1 MIPKSA
7 VYILLAVSLL
17 LFLPKL
23 GMPLLDPDEGLY
35 AEIAREMVTRGDW
48 VIPHVN
54 GLPYLEKPPLYF
66 WLTASTF
73 WLFGLS
79 EWATRLWSAISALGT
94 VLLTWRIGR
103 RLYGAQAGLL
113 AGVVVATVVGNAL
126 YVRRASTDQLF
137 VFCLT
142 LAIYGFLRD
151 AERPDRGRSRFLPVY
166 VGAGLSV
173 LAKGFIGLVFP
184 VLIIGLGVL
193 AARGLGTRRQMPLSW
208 PDLNLPRGLA
218 VFLAIT
224 VPWHALVAWRSPG
237 LFNFYVVDN
246 HLLRFLNA
254 RRYVEDDVP
263 SSTVAFLVASFLWA
277 FPWSVFVLARRASG
291 SSRRGSDAE
300 RPAQDPAGREPDS
313 SRYARWRPVIVIWLV
328 VIVGLFAAS
337 RFKHEY
343 YALPAF
349 PALAV
354 LVGAAW
360 AGGRDIGRWLV
371 IGLVGCGAVGVW
383 ALWIGS
389 ALTPGQA
396 LTGLA
401 ELNAY
406 YRILRD
412 QGAAFPFPSARPF
425 GELLQ
430 WLGVVLIAGWGL
442 ATLCWFRAWRRGAF
456 VALVGVAGVITVLIF
471 RLLDV
476 VEPNHS
482 VKETARAL
490 VAQAGPAD
498 VLVVEGTLEYSP
510 ALPFYTGR
518 QFSMVNGALNY
529 FSIAASLPEADGL
542 FLTTA
547 ELVRLWNGPRRV
559 FLVVRRPRGQSVVA
573 ALPAARVHEL
583 GRYGSRWLYSNR
595 ASSIIHVDI
604 HRESTELSTEISAR
618 HRSPLGRS
626 RNNRVSQM

>member
-7 VYILLAVSLL
+7 VYMLLALSLL

-35 AEIAREMVTRGDW
+35 ATIAHEMVTRGDW

-66 WLTASTF
+66 WLTALTF
-73 WLFGLS
+73 QLFGPS
-79 EWATRLWSAISALGT
+79 EWATRLWSAISALGS

-103 RLYGAQAGLL
+103 RLYGAAAGLL

-142 LAIYGFLRD
+142 LAMYGFLRD
-151 AERPDRGRSRFLPVY
+151 AERPDRGRARFLLFY
-166 VGAGLSV
+166 AGAALGV
-173 LAKGFIGLVFP
+173 LAKGFIGVVFP
-184 VLIIGLGVL
+184 VLIVGLGLVAVRRLGWRELNVVRGSALFAVL
-193 AARGLGTRRQMPLSW
+193 A
-208 PDLNLPRGLA
+208 
-218 VFLAIT
+218 
-224 VPWHALVAWRSPG
+224 VPWHALVAWRSPV

-246 HLLRFLNA
+246 HLLRFLDA

-263 SSTVAFLVASFLWA
+263 SSTLAFLVASFIWA
-277 FPWSVFVLARRASG
+277 FPWSVFALARR
-291 SSRRGSDAE
+291 
-300 RPAQDPAGREPDS
+300 EPDRS
-313 SRYARWRPVIVIWLV
+313 ARANWRPVIVIWLA
-328 VIVGLFAAS
+328 VIVGLFALS

-354 LVGAAW
+354 LVAAAW
-360 AGGRDIGRWLV
+360 TSGRDIGRWLL
-371 IGLVGCGAVGVW
+371 IGLLGCSVVGLWAV
-383 ALWIGS
+383 WIG
-389 ALTPGQA
+389 AGLTPAQA
-396 LTGLA
+396 LNGLA

-412 QGAAFPFPSARPF
+412 QGAAFPFASARPF
-425 GELLQ
+425 GELLEG
-430 WLGVVLIAGWGL
+430 LGVVLVAGWAL
-442 ATLCWFRAWRRGAF
+442 ATLLWFRAWRRGAF
-456 VALVGVAGVITVLIF
+456 IALVGMAGLITMLIF

-476 VEPNHS
+476 VEPIHS
-482 VKETARAL
+482 VKETARAIT
-490 VAQAGPAD
+490 AEASPAD

-518 QFSMVNGALNY
+518 RFAMVNGALNY
-529 FSIAASLPEADGL
+529 FSVAASLPEARGL
-542 FLTTA
+542 FMSTGDL
-547 ELVRLWNGPRRV
+547 LRLWEGPRRV

-573 ALPAARVHEL
+573 ALPAARVHEI
-583 GRYGSRWLYSNR
+583 GRFGSRWLYSNR
-595 ASSIIHVDI
+595 
-604 HRESTELSTEISAR
+604 
-618 HRSPLGRS
+618 
-626 RNNRVSQM
+626 

>member
-73 WLFGLS
+73 WLFGPS

-103 RLYGAQAGLL
+103 RLYGARAGLL
-113 AGVVVATVVGNAL
+113 AGVAIATVVGNAL

-142 LAIYGFLRD
+142 LAMYGFLRD
-151 AERPDRGRSRFLPVY
+151 AERPDRGRARFLLVY
-166 VGAGLSV
+166 VGAAFAV

-184 VLIIGLGVL
+184 VLILGLGLL
-193 AARGLGTRRQMPLSW
+193 AVGRFGAHPAMSLGWRELNLARGLV
-208 PDLNLPRGLA
+208 
-218 VFLAIT
+218 VFAAIA
-224 VPWHALVAWRSPG
+224 VPWHALVAWRSPM

-263 SSTVAFLVASFLWA
+263 SSTLAFLVASFLWA
-277 FPWSVFVLARRASG
+277 FPWSVFALAR
-291 SSRRGSDAE
+291 
-300 RPAQDPAGREPDS
+300 QEPDS
-313 SRYARWRPVIVIWLV
+313 SRYARWRPVIVVWLV

-360 AGGRDIGRWLV
+360 ASGRDVGRWLV
-371 IGLVGCGAVGVW
+371 IGLIGCAVVGVW
-383 ALWIGS
+383 ALWTG
-389 ALTPGQA
+389 AWLTPGQT

-412 QGAAFPFPSARPF
+412 QGAAFPFSSARPF

-430 WLGVVLIAGWGL
+430 RLGIVLIAGWSL
-442 ATLCWFRAWRRGAF
+442 ATFFWFRAWRRGAL
-456 VALVGVAGVITVLIF
+456 VALVVVAWLITTLIF

-476 VEPNHS
+476 VAPIHS
-482 VKETARAL
+482 VKDTAQAL

-518 QFSMVNGALNY
+518 HFSMVNGALNY

-542 FLTTA
+542 FLSTA
-547 ELVRLWNGPRRV
+547 EFIRLWEGPRRV
-559 FLVVRRPRGQSVVA
+559 FLVVRRPRGQSVIA

-595 ASSIIHVDI
+595 E
-604 HRESTELSTEISAR
+604 R
-618 HRSPLGRS
+618 
-626 RNNRVSQM
+626 SQM

>member
-7 VYILLAVSLL
+7 VYMLVALSLL
-17 LFLPKL
+17 LFVPKL

-35 AEIAREMVTRGDW
+35 AEIAREMLTSGDW

-66 WLTASTF
+66 WLTALTF
-73 WLFGLS
+73 QLFGPS

-103 RLYGAQAGLL
+103 RLYGAPAGLL

-142 LAIYGFLRD
+142 LAMYGFLRD
-151 AERPDRGRSRFLPVY
+151 AERPDRGRARFLLFY
-166 VGAGLSV
+166 LGAALGV
-173 LAKGFIGLVFP
+173 LAKGFLGVVFP
-184 VLIIGLGVL
+184 VLIVGLGL
-193 AARGLGTRRQMPLSW
+193 ATVRRRGLRSSVPLGW
-208 PDLNLPRGLA
+208 GELNLVRGTAL
-218 VFLAIT
+218 FAIIA
-224 VPWHALVAWRSPG
+224 VPWHALVAWRSPM

-263 SSTVAFLVASFLWA
+263 SSTLAFLVASFLWA
-277 FPWSVFVLARRASG
+277 FPWSVFTLARRDPGRSP
-291 SSRRGSDAE
+291 RG
-300 RPAQDPAGREPDS
+300 
-313 SRYARWRPVIVIWLV
+313 RWRPVVVIWLV
-328 VIVGLFAAS
+328 AVVGLFALS

-360 AGGRDIGRWLV
+360 TCGRDIGRWLV
-371 IGLVGCGAVGVW
+371 IGLVGCGAVGIW
-383 ALWIGS
+383 ALWVGA
-389 ALTPGQA
+389 ALTPAQA
-396 LTGLA
+396 LNGLA

-412 QGAAFPFPSARPF
+412 QGAAFPFAAARPF
-425 GELLQ
+425 GRLLQ
-430 WLGVVLIAGWGL
+430 ELGLVLIAGWGL
-442 ATLCWFRAWRRGAF
+442 ATLFWLRGRHRGAF
-456 VALVGVAGVITVLIF
+456 VALVGVAGAITVLIF

-476 VEPNHS
+476 VEPVHS
-482 VKETARAL
+482 VKETARAIT
-490 VAQAGPAD
+490 AEAGPAD

-518 QFSMVNGALNY
+518 RFVMVNGALDY
-529 FSIAASLPEADGL
+529 FSVAASLPEARGL
-542 FLTTA
+542 FMSTGDL
-547 ELVRLWNGPRRV
+547 LRLWDGPQRV

-573 ALPAARVHEL
+573 ALPAARVHEI

-595 ASSIIHVDI
+595 
-604 HRESTELSTEISAR
+604 
-618 HRSPLGRS
+618 
-626 RNNRVSQM
+626 

>member
-142 LAIYGFLRD
+142 LAMYGFLRD
-151 AERPDRGRSRFLPVY
+151 AERPDRGRARFLLVY

-208 PDLNLPRGLA
+208 PDLNLARGLA
-218 VFLAIT
+218 VFLAIA

-277 FPWSVFVLARRASG
+277 FPWSVFALARRASG
-291 SSRRGSDAE
+291 SLRRGSDPE
-300 RPAQDPAGREPDS
+300 RPAQDPAGREPDA
-313 SRYARWRPVIVIWLV
+313 SRYVRWRPVIVIWLV
-328 VIVGLFAAS
+328 AIVGLFAAS

-371 IGLVGCGAVGVW
+371 IGLIGCGAVGVW

-456 VALVGVAGVITVLIF
+456 VALVGVAGVITLLIF

-547 ELVRLWNGPRRV
+547 ELVRLWDGPRRV

-604 HRESTELSTEISAR
+604 HSKSTELSTEISAP
-618 HRSPLGRS
+618 RSITS
-626 RNNRVSQM
+626 RNVA

>member
-35 AEIAREMVTRGDW
+35 AEIAREMVARGDW

-73 WLFGLS
+73 RLFGPS

-142 LAIYGFLRD
+142 LAMYGFLRD
-151 AERPDRGRSRFLPVY
+151 AERPDRGRARFLFVY
-166 VGAGLSV
+166 AGAALGV

-184 VLIIGLGVL
+184 VLIIGLGLLVVGRFG
-193 AARGLGTRRQMPLSW
+193 ARPAMSLGWRE
-208 PDLNLPRGLA
+208 LNPVRGLA
-218 VFLAIT
+218 VFAAIA
-224 VPWHALVAWRSPG
+224 VPWHALVAWRSPT
-237 LFNFYVVDN
+237 LFNFYIVDN

-263 SSTVAFLVASFLWA
+263 SSTLAFLVASFLWA
-277 FPWSVFVLARRASG
+277 FPWSVFALA
-291 SSRRGSDAE
+291 RRGSDSS
-300 RPAQDPAGREPDS
+300 RRAQDLPRPEPS
-313 SRYARWRPVIVIWLV
+313 SSQYARWRPVIVIWLV
-328 VIVGLFAAS
+328 AIVGLFAAS

-371 IGLVGCGAVGVW
+371 IGLVGCGAVGFW
-383 ALWIGS
+383 ALWTGA

-430 WLGVVLIAGWGL
+430 WLGIVLIAGWGL

-476 VEPNHS
+476 VEPIHS
-482 VKETARAL
+482 VKETAEAI
-490 VAQAGPAD
+490 VTQAGPND

-542 FLTTA
+542 FLST
-547 ELVRLWNGPRRV
+547 EEFIRLWEGPRRV

-595 ASSIIHVDI
+595 DRTLIHVDI
-604 HRESTELSTEISAR
+604 HRNSTEISTR
-618 HRSPLGRS
+618 DRRPRGT
-626 RNNRVSQM
+626 